1 MAETGGILHSILSMG
16 PMSDINM
23 AMEVYVDAY
32 CRLRDIINSILFND
46 FLEKSQ
52 EKSREE
58 IENDHESAVVAA
70 AEIKHIVGI
79 FKVFFDQWHLREQ
92 FRKNN
97 FILTNLATIFCD
109 EDDFRGEYNKVCY
122 MIRQNLPTA
131 VGEGQSVLKAPE
143 PFKSQIFDD

>member
-16 PMSDINM
+16 PMSDIHM

-32 CRLRDIINSILFND
+32 CRLRDIINSMLYD
-46 FLEKSQ
+46 DKSQ
-52 EKSREE
+52 E
-58 IENDHESAVVAA
+58 DHELAVVAA

-131 VGEGQSVLKAPE
+131 VGEGQNVLKAPE